1 MTGVPKG
8 YIAVTAEV
16 RDAANRV
23 CSMLGIKSAAFLGGI
38 ARATLKHVRD
48 GKQSN
53 AHPSFI
59 AAVLRLDAA
68 IADLLAQRVA

>member
-23 CSMLGIKSAAFLGGI
+23 CSMLGIKSAAFLEIG
-38 ARATLKHVRD
+38 RAHV
-48 GKQSN
+48 
-53 AHPSFI
+53 
-59 AAVLRLDAA
+59 
-68 IADLLAQRVA
+68 